1 MTTRRIP
8 LRLRRAVRIVTVSF
22 SWLGLTG
29 SVAPGGDDT
38 YVSPSQA
45 RLQADVTFL
54 AADAQEGRG
63 PGSKG
68 IEVSADHIAAAF
80 AAAGLKPA
88 PGGEEFF
95 QPFSIR
101 GEAKIKGEPTLTFQG
116 PDGVAIRATDQ
127 DFTPLAIGSGADLT
141 GVPIVFAGYG
151 ITAKDEAKGLD
162 YDDYAGLDVKGKAV
176 LVLRRE
182 PQLDDETSLF
192 AGKQTTAYATFNHK
206 ATNAYQHG
214 ASAVL
219 FVNDFASL
227 KGNPDVLLRLNGAGS
242 EQNSPIPFVMLTR
255 AEADTFLEAA
265 GQPKLEVTETA
276 IDSDL
281 KPRSKVID
289 GWNLAAS
296 IAIDR
301 QGLTTKNVIGV
312 LEGAGPRR
320 EETIVVGA
328 HYDHLGTGGL
338 TSGSL
343 APFSRS
349 IHNGAD
355 DNASGTALV
364 LELARRLAQRPDPL
378 PRRIVFMAF
387 SGEERGLLGSRHYV
401 EHPLIPLDQTVMM
414 INFDMVGRLDDKSD
428 LTLVGVGSTP
438 GLEEIVKALGTAA
451 AFNVK
456 LVKGVSDGFGGSDH
470 ESFYN
475 KGIPVLFPFT
485 GLHSDYHKP
494 SDDTERINFPGMLR
508 IADFGELL
516 LLDIT
521 RRQKRPE
528 FVAGTNP
535 HANPHGGGMPDA
547 DKGSDPGRIGV
558 GAYLGTIPDYGAEDV
573 GVKLSGVGEGSPAAK
588 GGIQG
593 GDVIIGF
600 AGKPISSIYDYT
612 DSLARGKPGDEV
624 EILVKRDGKE
634 VTLKVTL
641 GSRGAR

>member
-1 MTTRRIP
+1 MITRRLL
-8 LRLRRAVRIVTVSF
+8 LRLRGPAWIATF
-22 SWLGLTG
+22 TMLGTAG
-29 SVAPGGDDT
+29 SVALGGDDSF
-38 YVSPSQA
+38 VGPSQA
-45 RLQADVTFL
+45 RLKADVTFL

-63 PGSKG
+63 PGTRG

-101 GEAKIKGEPTLTFQG
+101 GEAKIKGEPALTFRG
-116 PDGVAIRATDQ
+116 PDGREIKATDQ
-127 DFTPLAIGSGADLT
+127 DFIPLAIGSGAELT
-141 GVPIVFAGYG
+141 GVPLVFAGYG

-182 PQLDDETSLF
+182 PQLDDEKSVF
-192 AGKQTTAYATFNHK
+192 AGKQTTTYATFNHK
-206 ATNAYQHG
+206 ATNAFQHG

-219 FVNDFASL
+219 FVNDHASL
-227 KGNPDVLLRLNGAGS
+227 KGNADILLRTNGAGS
-242 EQNSPIPFVMLTR
+242 DQNSPIPFVMLTR
-255 AEADTFLEAA
+255 AEADTLLAAA
-265 GQPKLEVTETA
+265 GQPKLEETEKA
-276 IDSDL
+276 IDADL
-281 KPRSKVID
+281 KPRSKAID

-301 QGLTTKNVIGV
+301 EGLMTKNVIGV
-312 LEGAGPRR
+312 LEGVGPQRD
-320 EETIVVGA
+320 ETIVVGA
-328 HYDHLGTGGL
+328 HYDHLGSGGL

-343 APFSRS
+343 APFSRN

-364 LELARRLAQRPDPL
+364 MELARRLAQRTDPL
-378 PRRIVFMAF
+378 PRRVVFMAF

-401 EHPLIPLDQTVMM
+401 EHPLIPLDKTVMM
-414 INFDMVGRLDDKSD
+414 INFDMVGRLNDKSE
-428 LTLVGVGSTP
+428 LTMVGVGSTP
-438 GLEEIVKALGTAA
+438 GLEEIVKALGMAGG
-451 AFNVK
+451 FSIK

-475 KGIPVLFPFT
+475 KRIPVLFPFT

-516 LLDIT
+516 LLDLT
-521 RRQKRPE
+521 RRQQRPE
-528 FVAGTNP
+528 FVAAANP
-535 HANPHGGGMPDA
+535 HANPHGGGMPEGD
-547 DKGSDPGRIGV
+547 DPGRIGV
-558 GAYLGTIPDYGAEDV
+558 GAYLGTIPDYGAEDK

-588 GGIQG
+588 GGIKG

-612 DSLARGKPGDEV
+612 DSLARGKPGDTV
-624 EILVKRDGKE
+624 EILVKRDGQE

-641 GSRGAR
+641 GSRNAK

>member
-1 MTTRRIP
+1 MITRRFS
-8 LRLRRAVRIVTVSF
+8 LRLRFRGPARFATF
-22 SWLGLTG
+22 ALLGLAG
-29 SVAPGGDDT
+29 SVAQGADDA
-38 YVSPSQA
+38 YISPSQA
-45 RLQADVTFL
+45 RLKADVTFL

-63 PGSKG
+63 PGTKG

-101 GEAKIKGEPTLTFQG
+101 GEAKVKGEPTLTFAG
-116 PDGVAIRATDQ
+116 PDGKSIKATDQ

-141 GVPIVFAGYG
+141 DVPLVFVGYG
-151 ITAKDEAKGLD
+151 ITAKDESKGLD

-182 PQLDDETSLF
+182 PQLNDENSKF
-192 AGKQTTAYATFNHK
+192 AGKQTTSFATFNHK

-227 KGNPDVLLRLNGAGS
+227 QGNADVLLRLNGAGS

-255 AEADTFLEAA
+255 AKADSLLEAA
-265 GQPKLEVTETA
+265 GQPKLEVIEKA

-281 KPRSKVID
+281 KPRSKPLE
-289 GWNLAAS
+289 GWTLAAS
-296 IAIDR
+296 IAIGR
-301 QGLTTKNVIGV
+301 EGLMTKNVIGV
-312 LEGAGPRR
+312 LEGAGPHAD
-320 EETIVVGA
+320 ETIVVGG
-328 HYDHLGTGGL
+328 HYDHLGSGGL

-343 APFSRS
+343 APFSRN

-364 LELARRLAQRPDPL
+364 MELARRLASRPDPL

-401 EHPLIPLDQTVMM
+401 EHPLIPLDKTVMM
-414 INFDMVGRLDDKSD
+414 INFDMVGRLDDKSA
-428 LTLVGVGSTP
+428 LTMVGVGSTP
-438 GLEEIVKALGTAA
+438 GLEEIVKALGADA
-451 AFNVK
+451 SFNVK

-485 GLHSDYHKP
+485 GLHTDYHKP

-516 LLDIT
+516 LLDIA
-521 RRQKRPE
+521 RRQLRPE
-528 FVAGTNP
+528 FVAAATAP
-535 HANPHGGGMPDA
+535 ANPHGGGAPGGNGA
-547 DKGSDPGRIGV
+547 ADPGRIGV
-558 GAYLGTIPDYGAEDV
+558 GAYLGTIPDYGAEDK

-588 GGIQG
+588 GGIKG